1 MITLYEHPLSP
12 YVQKVKI
19 ALREKGIEFEAKA
32 PDISDGSFGG
42 SEFLEANPRREIPT
56 FIDGDA
62 KIFDSTIIL
71 EYIEEKWPAPALM
84 PSQPQERART
94 RMIEEFMDTYY
105 EPINWGLGEINFFS
119 RAQGELAK
127 TIVGN
132 AKQHAAQCQRWLTQ
146 QLGDRQWFNGDSFGW
161 SDICVT
167 PHLNVSSVAF
177 GIAPEVGSPLANWLN
192 RANERSSVIQTTQEA
207 NNSMATLEQFAQL
220 LKQGQLKREYRD
232 HRLEWMIRMGG
243 LQVVLDGIEQD
254 YVRFTHD
261 FA

>member
-19 ALREKGIEFEAKA
+19 ALREKRIEFQAKA
-32 PDISDGSFGG
+32 PDFSDGGFGG

-56 FIDGDA
+56 FVDGDA

-71 EYIEEKWPAPALM
+71 EYIEEKWPAPPLL
-84 PSQPQERART
+84 PSHPRERAHV

-105 EPINWGLGEINFFS
+105 EPINWGLGEITFFG
-119 RAQGELAK
+119 RAQGELAT

-132 AKQHAAQCQRWLTQ
+132 AKQHAEQCRRWLTK
-146 QLGDRQWFNGDSFGW
+146 QLGDREWFNGENFGW
-161 SDICVT
+161 SDICVI
-167 PHLNVSSVAF
+167 PHLNVSSAAF
-177 GIAPEVGSPLANWLN
+177 GIASEADSPLTHWVK
-192 RANERSSVIQTTQEA
+192 RVNERPSVVQTAQEA
-207 NNSMATLEQFAQL
+207 NDSMASLEQFSHL
-220 LKQGQLKREYRD
+220 LQQGLFKREYRD

-243 LQVVLDGIEQD
+243 LQVVLDGIEKD
-254 YVRFTHD
+254 NIRFSSN